1 MTVKTQHR
9 VNFGFDRFSGLYLW
23 AIFIIAFAIWIP
35 RLFLTMATVHS
46 VASEQAV
53 TAMLALAVLIPLAAG
68 AYDLSIGSVIN
79 LSTIIVVWLQTVKD
93 WNMWPAIG
101 IAIAASVI
109 VGVVNGFVVVKLRV
123 NSFIATLGMATV
135 ITAVQDIV
143 SGENQP
149 LPPTSSAWSS
159 LTQRSVGGFEII
171 VLYLI
176 VMAVIIWWAMDHTPV
191 GRYLFAI
198 GGNPDAARLSGVNV
212 GRYTWLSLIASST
225 ICGIAGVF
233 YGSLT
238 GPSLSFGEALL
249 LPAFAAVFLGST
261 QLKPGRF
268 NVWGTLIA
276 IYVLATGVRG
286 LQLITGVQWLD
297 DMFNGVAL
305 IGAVAFATWRS
316 RVSGGRAAAER
327 LAAATRQSDASTP
340 DSGSGDEAIKV
351 PSTTG

>member
-1 MTVKTQHR
+1 
-9 VNFGFDRFSGLYLW
+9 
-23 AIFIIAFAIWIP
+23 
-35 RLFLTMATVHS
+35 MATV
-46 VASEQAV
+46 V
-53 TAMLALAVLIPLAAG
+53 
-68 AYDLSIGSVIN
+68 
-79 LSTIIVVWLQTVKD
+79 
-93 WNMWPAIG
+93 
-101 IAIAASVI
+101 
-109 VGVVNGFVVVKLRV
+109 
-123 NSFIATLGMATV
+123 
-135 ITAVQDIV
+135 TAVQDIV

-149 LPPTSSAWSS
+149 LPPTSRAWSL

-171 VLYLI
+171 VVYLI
-176 VMAVIIWWAMDHTPV
+176 VMAVIIWWALDHTPF

-198 GGNPDAARLSGVNV
+198 GGNPEAARLSGVNV

-233 YGSLT
+233 YASLT

-268 NVWGTLIA
+268 NVWGTLVA

-316 RVSGGRAAAER
+316 RVSSGRAAAER
-327 LAAATRQSDASTP
+327 LAAATRQTDASTP